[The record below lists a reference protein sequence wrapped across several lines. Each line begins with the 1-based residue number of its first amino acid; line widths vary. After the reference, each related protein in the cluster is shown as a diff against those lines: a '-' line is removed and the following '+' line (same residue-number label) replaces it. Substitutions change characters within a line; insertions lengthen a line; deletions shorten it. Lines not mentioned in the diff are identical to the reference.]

1 MNKKKGFTLIE
12 VALVL
17 GLAAGIFL
25 MAFLALPTLWISE
38 RDADR
43 KARVMEF
50 VSDIKTYQTNNS
62 RGALPSISGG
72 KGPLQ
77 FNFGTSSSDF
87 NTWQYLV
94 ANYVA
99 KDFVDGSGNPYK
111 FYIVS
116 CLSASG
122 TELSAGA
129 TCAYPNSGANAFG
142 VINKDNNID
151 VKMPVISEGGKEYY
165 MMYVAMGAI
174 CDGDHAVKANS
185 PRDVAVV
192 QVLERNGRY
201 CHNT

>member
-12 VALVL
+12 VALVV

-25 MAFLALPTLWISE
+25 MAFLALPSLWISE
-38 RDADR
+38 RDAGR

-62 RGALPSISGG
+62 RGSLPSIPGG
-72 KGPLQ
+72 KGPLE

-94 ANYVA
+94 SNYVA
-99 KDFVDGSGNPYK
+99 KDFADGSGNPYR
-111 FYIVS
+111 FYIVN

-122 TELSAGA
+122 GELSANA
-129 TCAYPNSGANAFG
+129 TCAYPNSGTNAFG
-142 VINKDNNID
+142 PANKDTNID
-151 VKMPVISEGGKEYY
+151 VKMPVVKEGEKEYY
-165 MMYVAMGAI
+165 LMYVAMGAI

-192 QVLERNGRY
+192 QILERNGRY